1 VPTRG
6 PEESSGN
13 LMTYVDS
20 MLAGGERIV
29 RRDRQHWLVLLWGSR
44 VALGA
49 IGVALALLVVRA
61 VSDASGAL
69 MDALGILT
77 FVLFAGGLAVLFW
90 NVLRYRNEEY
100 VITSRR
106 IIHAEGVVN
115 KRATDSSLE
124 KINDAILSESLFGR
138 LLGFGDLDVLTAS
151 ESGIERLR
159 MLRNAKAFKKAM
171 LEAKHDLELEL
182 SRPVMPPARAAG
194 TTAPEGGR
202 DVAAGVGMP
211 GAASG
216 GSAAPT
222 APDAPGRGAHRSAM
236 TPDDVT
242 AALARLGDLR
252 DRGVLTP
259 EEFEAKKRELL
270 DRL

>member
-1 VPTRG
+1 
-6 PEESSGN
+6 
-13 LMTYVDS
+13 MTYVDS

-49 IGVALALLVVRA
+49 IGLALALLLVRA
-61 VSDASGAL
+61 ITDASGTL

-77 FVLFAGGLAVLFW
+77 FVLFAGGLAILFW

-106 IIHAEGVVN
+106 IIHSEGVIN

-124 KINDAILSESLFGR
+124 KINDAILSESVFGR
-138 LLGFGDLDVLTAS
+138 ILGFGDLDVLTAS

-202 DVAAGVGMP
+202 EAGAGIAGSSGAP
-211 GAASG
+211 GA
-216 GSAAPT
+216 T
-222 APDAPGRGAHRSAM
+222 AITTPDAPGRGGQRAAM

-242 AALARLGDLR
+242 TALARLGDLR
-252 DRGVLTP
+252 DRGVLTS

>member
-1 VPTRG
+1 M
-6 PEESSGN
+6 S
-13 LMTYVDS
+13 YVDT
-20 MLAGGERIV
+20 MLAGGERIL
-29 RRDRQHWLVLLWGSR
+29 RRERQHWLVLLWGSR
-44 VALGA
+44 IALGA
-49 IGVALALLVVRA
+49 MGLAVALLVIRA
-61 VSDASGAL
+61 VSDASGAF

-106 IIHAEGVVN
+106 IIHSEGVIN

-124 KINDAILSESLFGR
+124 KINDAILTESVFGR
-138 LLGFGDLDVLTAS
+138 ILGFGDLDVLTAS

-171 LEAKHDLELEL
+171 LEAKHELELEV
-182 SRPVMPPARAAG
+182 SRPVMPPARVGGAVAAQEAG
-194 TTAPEGGR
+194 RDAPANVAAVGGPEGA
-202 DVAAGVGMP
+202 VGVG
-211 GAASG
+211 AVG
-216 GSAAPT
+216 GSP
-222 APDAPGRGAHRSAM
+222 RSAM
-236 TPDDVT
+236 TSDEVT
-242 AALARLGDLR
+242 TALARLGDLR